1 MEAPTGGS
9 IRSVSGSEVWEK
21 MGLRGDPKPGL
32 VLRLRESGVK
42 GGSICK
48 NPWLSP
54 EEGAGV
60 LERGDDAQHARHHGT
75 QTQTQPQQEKEHSPE
90 QRPRE
95 QRDDLREGQEHKAG
109 ALLNLQ
115 RSKVPAPPPLKAQAA
130 GPRPCSPG
138 KGFCLLRLH
147 CGSYITHI
155 SLRD

>member
-9 IRSVSGSEVWEK
+9 IRSASGSEVWEK

-32 VLRLRESGVK
+32 VLGLRERVK
-42 GGSICK
+42 GTCK

-54 EEGAGV
+54 EEGEGV
-60 LERGDDAQHARHHGT
+60 LERGDDAQHERHHGT
-75 QTQTQPQQEKEHSPE
+75 QTQTQQQQEKEHSPE
-90 QRPRE
+90 ERPRE
-95 QRDDLREGQEHKAG
+95 QRDDLREGQEHEAG

-115 RSKVPAPPPLKAQAA
+115 GQRSEVPSPPPLKAHAA

-138 KGFCLLRLH
+138 KEFCLLRLH
-147 CGSYITHI
+147 CVSYVTHI